1 MDTIGRDG
9 QCRFRPP
16 LPGTARSRARQA
28 GGHAHGGGGRSRRGP
43 RRDSRRRARSRWAG
57 LSGDTRARGR
67 ADRIRPAVLSQT
79 LVEHYPERLPGA
91 RSRSMLRSPECG
103 PGTQRSGLRGGAR
116 RGGRSR
122 HAGHGRARRRAA
134 VGRCGIGSEGALARR
149 TDARDLGPAGRVM
162 APASA
167 RGRRVDAGGAGRP
180 RRTECPCDQQPR
192 T

>member
-91 RSRSMLRSPECG
+91 RSRSMLRSRSVGQAPNG
-103 PGTQRSGLRGGAR
+103 PDCAAALAGA
-116 RGGRSR
+116 G
-122 HAGHGRARRRAA
+122 GHGTLATDVPVVALPWGA
-134 VGRCGIGSEGALARR
+134 VGSAARER
-149 TDARDLGPAGRVM
+149 
-162 APASA
+162 
-167 RGRRVDAGGAGRP
+167 
-180 RRTECPCDQQPR
+180 
-192 T
+192 